1 MMTDRLRFVLL
12 AATAAVLLGGAAL
25 VARNAPAALRSLDAF
40 HVDRVEVL
48 GTHYLAPDDVLE
60 ASRIHEGSSVFDDV
74 DVWHAAL
81 LEHPLIDAV
90 EIERDLPG
98 TIVLRIDEADPIA
111 FARTPVLRPVDV
123 AGRVLPIDLAAASLD
138 LPILSVPAGV
148 GPGGRLTND
157 DARALLAG
165 LQRLNRLAPAL
176 AQRISELRPT
186 PSGDF
191 GLLLR
196 DPAGA
201 QLLLP
206 PDAGSARFD
215 QLRRTL
221 ADLMGRGELGSVRRI
236 DLRFRDQIVV
246 ALSSG

>member
-138 LPILSVPAGV
+138 LPILSVPAGD
-148 GPGGRLTND
+148 RK
-157 DARALLAG
+157 
-165 LQRLNRLAPAL
+165 
-176 AQRISELRPT
+176 
-186 PSGDF
+186 
-191 GLLLR
+191 
-196 DPAGA
+196 
-201 QLLLP
+201 
-206 PDAGSARFD
+206 
-215 QLRRTL
+215 
-221 ADLMGRGELGSVRRI
+221 SV
-236 DLRFRDQIVV
+236 V
-246 ALSSG
+246 